1 MMQELSALEVLQ
13 VDDVVEAIK
22 SGLGLDKDNYV
33 LSANFEEFEL
43 DSTDVLTN
51 LQMISLVILAL
62 LVLPLLI
69 LLALACLYKSSRG
82 FRVIKRIS
90 DALFFSVYIRFV
102 LEAFLELSIVSLMR
116 FRNFQFDTSSDAF
129 NSTLSMLLITLLS
142 VFLFATFITLWCKRR
157 MVGSSAF
164 QRRMGELTLGLR
176 LKNSKALLYPSL
188 FMLRRLLYAVV
199 LVYCLQWSSL

>member
-1 MMQELSALEVLQ
+1 MQELSALEVLP
-13 VDDVVEAIK
+13 VDDEVEAIQ

-43 DSTDVLTN
+43 DSTDVLKN
-51 LQMISLVILAL
+51 LQMFSLVILAL
-62 LVLPLLI
+62 LVLPLLL
-69 LLALACLYKSSRG
+69 LLAWACLYKSSRG
-82 FRVIKRIS
+82 MRVIKRIS

-116 FRNFQFDTSSDAF
+116 FRNFQFDTSSGAF
-129 NSTLSMLLITLLS
+129 NSTLSMVLMALLS
-142 VFLFATFITLWCKRR
+142 VFLLATFMTLGFKGHI
-157 MVGSSAF
+157 VGSSEF